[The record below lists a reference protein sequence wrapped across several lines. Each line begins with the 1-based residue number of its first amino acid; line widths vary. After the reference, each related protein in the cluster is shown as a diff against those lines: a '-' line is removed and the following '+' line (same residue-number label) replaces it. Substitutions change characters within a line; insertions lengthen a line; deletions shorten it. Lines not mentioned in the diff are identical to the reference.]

1 MSNTTHEATYAVA
14 KINQIDLL
22 VIDNGQK
29 MVPIK
34 PICDIL
40 GVDAKAQRNRI
51 ERDPILS
58 STGVMTT
65 SVGGDGKDRE
75 MLCLPL
81 KFVFGWLFTINPD
94 RVSPDAREAVLRY
107 KLECYNVLYR
117 HFADYHDF
125 FEYRSR
131 LMEEKV
137 KVLTQVRE
145 QFKQAKERISEAK
158 RELQE
163 VLDLTYQQYRESSA
177 QMQIPFNEEGGEL

>member
-1 MSNTTHEATYAVA
+1 MSNVKQNATYAVA

-22 VIDNGQK
+22 VIENGQK

-34 PICDIL
+34 PICEIL
-40 GVDAKAQRNRI
+40 GVDFEPQRKKLKS
-51 ERDPILS
+51 DAILS
-58 STGVMTT
+58 STASLKEATG
-65 SVGGDGKDRE
+65 SDGKQYE
-75 MLCLPL
+75 MVCLPL